1 MPKFTKVAIANSFM
15 KLLNQKS
22 FDAITVKDIAD
33 DCQINRNTFYYNFD
47 DIYALV
53 DEILQTE
60 INMIAE
66 QHIPYSSWTQG
77 LLHTCSFAL
86 ENKKAII
93 HLHNSTR
100 CQLVEKYLERA
111 IYDVVIQFAK
121 RQSEDINIS
130 EEDMEFI
137 AGFYTFALVG
147 LLKNWISGGMTE
159 DFEAVIS
166 KTGKLLDENIKQAIN
181 TMAKK

>member
-1 MPKFTKVAIANSFM
+1 MTKFTKEAIVNSFM

-22 FDAITVKDIAD
+22 FDAITVKDIVD
-33 DCQINRNTFYYNFD
+33 DCGINRNTFYYNFD

-60 INMIAE
+60 INKIAGE
-66 QHIPYSSWTQG
+66 YIPYSSWTQG

-100 CQLVEKYLERA
+100 CQLVEKYLERV
-111 IYDVVIQFAK
+111 IYNVVIQFVEK
-121 RQSEDINIS
+121 QSENINIS
-130 EEDMEFI
+130 EEDIRFI
-137 AGFYTFALVG
+137 AAFYTFALVG
-147 LLKNWISGGMTE
+147 LLKTWIGGGMKE
-159 DFEAVIS
+159 DFEEVIS